1 MNLLNLY
8 LTMITIIILS
18 GSIGFLVY
26 SILNRKTTLDYQ
38 NKKFIYYYN
47 KNENNKKEYCP
58 DGCNKGQCS
67 KSKDCKDFYKYPPKC
82 CVHNIQ
88 CKNCR
93 DKKTGQY
100 YFQDLNNV
108 IIKPYKTDEEESNSE
123 IIDSE
128 DINPEKIKE
137 LNNIIK
143 KRNIKISE
151 MNKNIKN
158 NNELIKY

>member
-26 SILNRKTTLDYQ
+26 SILNRKTSLDYQ
-38 NKKFIYYYN
+38 N